1 MNNREKSKNFDKTDI
16 LSHFKSRFYNPE
28 NLIYLDGNSLG
39 KLPIGAKKVVSKIV
53 DEQWGEKL
61 IRSWNDHWL
70 ELPKKIGSK
79 IAQLI
84 NAEKN
89 EVIVGDSTSVNLFK
103 LACALIN
110 SKIFPK
116 KLITDTL
123 NFPTDNYI
131 LDGICKQYSLS
142 NLKSIKYSNDIE
154 AEIPLLKETIK
165 NFPGILCLSLVTYKS
180 SYLYPIKELNDYA
193 NKNNSIIIWDF
204 SHAIG
209 VVDIDIRETNTL
221 AAIGCTYKYL
231 NGGPGSPAFMYVDNS
246 LISKLTSPIQGWFGH
261 KKPFDFSMKY
271 EPSTGIEKFDA
282 GTKNIISL
290 AALETGIDLTLEAG
304 IKNISEKSQKMTTY
318 LVNQVKNKLNPL
330 GYTIESPQIQN
341 KRGSHITLSHPE
353 SWRICQ
359 CLSNPPKNKIKIIP
373 DFRPDRFIRLGI
385 APLYLSFQDLDITVK
400 RLEEIITKKEYE
412 KKDGNRPKVT

>member
-1 MNNREKSKNFDKTDI
+1 MNKKEKSKNFDKIDI

-39 KLPIGAKKVVSKIV
+39 KLPIGTKKVVNKII
-53 DEQWGEKL
+53 DEQWGENL

-70 ELPKKIGSK
+70 ELPKKMSSK

-116 KLITDTL
+116 QLITDTL

-142 NLKSIKYSNDIE
+142 NLKSIQYSNDIE

-193 NKNNSIIIWDF
+193 NKNNSIIIWDL

-221 AAIGCTYKYL
+221 L
-231 NGGPGSPAFMYVDNS
+231 S
-246 LISKLTSPIQGWFGH
+246 LI
-261 KKPFDFSMKY
+261 
-271 EPSTGIEKFDA
+271 
-282 GTKNIISL
+282 
-290 AALETGIDLTLEAG
+290 
-304 IKNISEKSQKMTTY
+304 
-318 LVNQVKNKLNPL
+318 
-330 GYTIESPQIQN
+330 
-341 KRGSHITLSHPE
+341 HI
-353 SWRICQ
+353 
-359 CLSNPPKNKIKIIP
+359 
-373 DFRPDRFIRLGI
+373 
-385 APLYLSFQDLDITVK
+385 
-400 RLEEIITKKEYE
+400 
-412 KKDGNRPKVT
+412 